1 MRKIFSLLA
10 AVLFAGSMMAA
21 DATMA
26 AGTNGYD
33 DFTVNGKP
41 AVKIGTGSKGG
52 DMSVTVGA
60 GATSLTVYAAAWK
73 GVSGLSLN
81 ITAPEGVTITPAS
94 INLAAEE
101 NFSGSEK
108 AFTVADESA
117 YKFDFVISGADA
129 GATFTFTTSIA
140 KRFLMWSATYET
152 AEGGETPVEPGDEPS
167 VLQAVKDSTTWDFS
181 KITANTANALYG
193 NDGIRLTDESTPSKN
208 DEVIYADYSADFMT
222 IGEDFNKA
230 AIAFKG
236 EYPIR
241 KNQYCQAG
249 TLHFK
254 ADVAGTIVVKFSDT
268 GSSASA
274 TAVKRYLVVNGEQT
288 EYWTSRENNG
298 AEAYDAQLNV
308 VSEKIAVPAGDVTIT
323 GSSAI
328 VVYYVTFVPEK
339 QDEPVLTDPTNCA
352 EAAEAALSVAANNE
366 LYNGGKEYSITGYV
380 TSIQT
385 AFNAQFKNI
394 TFWMAD
400 AADGG
405 KVLEAYRAVCETA
418 EDAPMVGDKVTVTGK
433 LTKYG
438 STPEFAQGCTY
449 VIVEKSAPA
458 TNLGAKTIAEF
469 LELKNTKDTC
479 ILTGVVAN
487 ITNTTYGNFDLCDK
501 ADTVYIYGL
510 LTPAGES
517 KQFESLGVAE
527 GDTLTVLAIYGEYN
541 GKPQVSNAI
550 FVEVKKA
557 PKAPAQDIEIT
568 LSSLTDP
575 GVLIWTDAVAE
586 DGWWQIMGGSDA
598 YQFSISNVS
607 TTETAGVYTV
617 DDLDP
622 DYSYISIY
630 GEKDTVDVAFENG
643 SVTVAISNEGVVT
656 VKGTL
661 VGSDGNNYIFDLTYK
676 DPVAEKTVNINITN
690 AELNDLTETYTM
702 FGVAGEDA
710 DKNFVQFY
718 FKSETIAGEYT
729 EEDLNAQYSGI
740 IVGEEVASIF
750 SATIKVVANANGSY
764 TVTAAV
770 LCYNNTLYNITMTV
784 PSDTPEGVDAVN
796 ATVKALKS
804 IVNGQLVIEKNGVQ
818 YNANGAR
825 IR

>member
-1 MRKIFSLLA
+1 
-10 AVLFAGSMMAA
+10 
-21 DATMA
+21 
-26 AGTNGYD
+26 
-33 DFTVNGKP
+33 
-41 AVKIGTGSKGG
+41 
-52 DMSVTVGA
+52 
-60 GATSLTVYAAAWK
+60 LTYYAK
-73 GVSGLSLN
+73 
-81 ITAPEGVTITPAS
+81 T
-94 INLAAEE
+94 
-101 NFSGSEK
+101 
-108 AFTVADESA
+108 
-117 YKFDFVISGADA
+117 
-129 GATFTFTTSIA
+129 
-140 KRFLMWSATYET
+140 
-152 AEGGETPVEPGDEPS
+152 
-167 VLQAVKDSTTWDFS
+167 
-181 KITANTANALYG
+181 
-193 NDGIRLTDESTPSKN
+193 
-208 DEVIYADYSADFMT
+208 
-222 IGEDFNKA
+222 
-230 AIAFKG
+230 
-236 EYPIR
+236 
-241 KNQYCQAG
+241 
-249 TLHFK
+249 
-254 ADVAGTIVVKFSDT
+254 
-268 GSSASA
+268 
-274 TAVKRYLVVNGEQT
+274 
-288 EYWTSRENNG
+288 
-298 AEAYDAQLNV
+298 
-308 VSEKIAVPAGDVTIT
+308 
-323 GSSAI
+323 
-328 VVYYVTFVPEK
+328 
-339 QDEPVLTDPTNCA
+339 
-352 EAAEAALSVAANNE
+352 
-366 LYNGGKEYSITGYV
+366 
-380 TSIQT
+380 
-385 AFNAQFKNI
+385 
-394 TFWMAD
+394 
-400 AADGG
+400 
-405 KVLEAYRAVCETA
+405 
-418 EDAPMVGDKVTVTGK
+418 
-433 LTKYG
+433 
-438 STPEFAQGCTY
+438 STPELAAGCT
-449 VIVEKSAPA
+449 VEILEAVERPVVEPA
-458 TNLGAKTIAEF
+458 QNLGEKTIAEF

-479 ILTGVVAN
+479 MLTGVVAN

-510 LTPAGES
+510 LTPEGES

-527 GDTLTVLAIYGEYN
+527 GDTLTVLAIYSEHN
-541 GKPQVSNAI
+541 GKPQAKDAI

-557 PKAPAQDIEIT
+557 AKAPAQDIEIT

-804 IVNGQLVIEKNGVQ
+804 IVNGQLVIEKAGVR
-818 YNANGAR
+818 YNAQGAV